1 MTSAPK
7 SRARIAAVALAIQ
20 LVTADALADEE
31 PSPAKPTAGPKAP
44 AAVEPAKGEAA
55 LEPIEVSV
63 IGSSDDAL
71 QKVPGSRTL
80 MTAKEVERTA
90 PVTTSE
96 LIRRIPSLTVTNEDA
111 HGLRLNI
118 GLRGLDPTRSRSIL
132 ILEDGVPVAINPY
145 AEPDLYYST
154 PVDRIRAIEL
164 VKGSGAVLF
173 GPQTIGGVI
182 NFLTWAP
189 PDKREAASA
198 VEYGSYGFFH
208 GMARY
213 GDAYESSRFM
223 LMADFRRA
231 DGPREIGFH
240 SLDMMGKAAFATGK
254 KGELLV
260 KIGGYDEL
268 SQSTY
273 VGLTRD
279 MFEADPERPTLAPD
293 DEFHVRRLD
302 LSLTHRQRF
311 DENTELRTLAFGYI
325 TNRTWR
331 RQRYDRA
338 PLEGIDYQRV
348 EGDPNSLLGGIYF
361 RNESMIRDRRYQ
373 VAGLEP
379 VIETRVDAG
388 GVRQTIT
395 AGMRGLMEFGQREQR
410 GTDFV
415 TSDAGVAELYETQR
429 TLALAF
435 YAQDR
440 IAFRDWL
447 LVTPGVRFEYANMQR
462 STLRELDPETGES
475 TDVDFEGNADT
486 TAVIPGIG
494 MVVGTPDFNGFGG
507 LHVGYAPP
515 RVSSAISAEGRDQQ
529 LAAERST
536 NYEAGL
542 RGRPTKG
549 ISLEGTAFLM
559 VFQNQIVP
567 GTLSSGEQSELVNGG
582 STIHKGGEGSA
593 TFEFGKLA
601 NWGFDLDLGLRY
613 TYALA
618 TFREGIF
625 EGNKLPYA
633 PEHHGSSSLAFD
645 HPVGF
650 GAQASWSFTG
660 PQFTDEVNTE
670 LGDASGRVGEI
681 PLVNA
686 LDLGAKYTYAPWGL
700 TATLNVKNV
709 IGDVHIE
716 TRRPDG
722 IHTGG
727 FRQIIGG
734 LRWQLPEQLSRE
746 TAPAAPKQATGDRQ
760 QATGDGK

>member
-1 MTSAPK
+1 MTSHRRFSAE
-7 SRARIAAVALAIQ
+7 IAAVLLATHMPIANARADEAAPKA
-20 LVTADALADEE
+20 TAD
-31 PSPAKPTAGPKAP
+31 
-44 AAVEPAKGEAA
+44 EAA
-55 LEPIEVSV
+55 SEGSDPEEPIEVSV
-63 IGSSDDAL
+63 IGLSDDAL

-90 PVTTSE
+90 PVTTAE
-96 LIRRIPSLTVTNEDA
+96 LVRRIPSLTVTNEDA

-240 SLDMMGKAAFATGK
+240 SLDLMGKAAFPTGRH
-254 KGELLV
+254 GELLV
-260 KIGGYDEL
+260 KIGAYDEL

-279 MFEADPERPTLAPD
+279 MFEADPEHPTLAPD

-302 LSLTHRQRF
+302 VSLTHRQRF
-311 DENTELRTLAFGYI
+311 GENTELRTLAFGYI

-338 PLEGIDYQRV
+338 PIEGIDYQRI
-348 EGDPNSLLGGIYF
+348 EGDPDSLLGGIYF
-361 RNESMIRDRRYQ
+361 RDESMIRDRHYQ
-373 VAGLEP
+373 VAGFEP
-379 VIETRVDAG
+379 VVETRVDAG

-395 AGMRGLMEFGQREQR
+395 AGIRGLMEFGQREQR

-415 TSDAGVAELYETQR
+415 TSDAGMAEVYETQR
-429 TLALAF
+429 TLALAA

-462 STLRELDPETGES
+462 STLRELDASGAPR
-475 TDVDFEGNADT
+475 DVDLEGTADT
-486 TAVIPGIG
+486 TAVIPGVG

-515 RVSSAISAEGRDQQ
+515 RVSSAISPEGRDQE

-542 RGRPTKG
+542 RGRPAKG

-582 STIHKGGEGSA
+582 STLHRGGEGSA
-593 TFEFGKLA
+593 TFEFGKLGA
-601 NWGFDLDLGLRY
+601 WGFDLDLGLRY

-618 TFREGIF
+618 TFRDGLF

-633 PEHHGSSSLAFD
+633 PEHHGSASLAFD
-645 HPVGF
+645 HPIGI
-650 GAQASWSFTG
+650 GAQASWAFTG
-660 PQFTDEVNTE
+660 PQVTDEVNTE
-670 LGDASGRVGEI
+670 VGDASGRVGEI
-681 PLVNA
+681 PFVSA

-700 TATLNVKNV
+700 TATLNVKNA

-734 LRWQLPEQLSRE
+734 LRWQLPERLS
-746 TAPAAPKQATGDRQ
+746 QAH
-760 QATGDGK
+760 

>member
-1 MTSAPK
+1 MTSHRRFSAE
-7 SRARIAAVALAIQ
+7 IAAVLLATQMPIANARADEAAPKA
-20 LVTADALADEE
+20 TAD
-31 PSPAKPTAGPKAP
+31 
-44 AAVEPAKGEAA
+44 EAA
-55 LEPIEVSV
+55 SEGSDPEEPIEVSV
-63 IGSSDDAL
+63 IGLSDDAL

-90 PVTTSE
+90 PVTTAE
-96 LIRRIPSLTVTNEDA
+96 LVRRIPSLTVTNEDA

-213 GDAYESSRFM
+213 GDVHESSRFM

-240 SLDMMGKAAFATGK
+240 SLDLMGKAAFPTGRH
-254 KGELLV
+254 GELLV
-260 KIGGYDEL
+260 KIGAYDEL

-279 MFEADPERPTLAPD
+279 MFEADPEHPTLAPD

-302 LSLTHRQRF
+302 VSLTHRQRF
-311 DENTELRTLAFGYI
+311 GENTELRTLAFGYI

-338 PLEGIDYQRV
+338 PIEGIDYQRI
-348 EGDPNSLLGGIYF
+348 EGDPDSLLGGIYF
-361 RNESMIRDRRYQ
+361 RDESMIRDRHYQ
-373 VAGLEP
+373 VAGFEP
-379 VIETRVDAG
+379 VVETRVDAG

-395 AGMRGLMEFGQREQR
+395 AGIRGLMEFGQREQR

-415 TSDAGVAELYETQR
+415 TSDAGMAEVYETQR
-429 TLALAF
+429 TLALAA

-462 STLRELDPETGES
+462 STLRELDASGAPR
-475 TDVDFEGNADT
+475 DVDLEGTADT
-486 TAVIPGIG
+486 TAVIPGVG

-515 RVSSAISAEGRDQQ
+515 RVSSAISPEGRDQE

-542 RGRPTKG
+542 RGRPAKG

-582 STIHKGGEGSA
+582 STLHRGGEGSA
-593 TFEFGKLA
+593 TFEFGKLGA
-601 NWGFDLDLGLRY
+601 WGFDLDLGLRY

-618 TFREGIF
+618 TFRDGLF

-633 PEHHGSSSLAFD
+633 PEHHGSASLAFD
-645 HPVGF
+645 HPIGI
-650 GAQASWSFTG
+650 GAQASWAFTG
-660 PQFTDEVNTE
+660 PQVTDEVNTE
-670 LGDASGRVGEI
+670 VGDASGRVGEI
-681 PLVNA
+681 PFVSA

-700 TATLNVKNV
+700 TATLNVKNA

-734 LRWQLPEQLSRE
+734 LRWQLPERLS
-746 TAPAAPKQATGDRQ
+746 QAH
-760 QATGDGK
+760 